1 MLRISPQPL
10 HSIPMSN
17 SKPDSAMFLEVI
29 NHFVPEVLS
38 TMAGLTAVVGKGNP
52 SAPQPTILRG
62 ISGSIG
68 LSGRVHGVVYTAF
81 SPDLGQMVAEKIF
94 GSAGEQDVNDVVA
107 ELTNM
112 FTGNL
117 KSMLCDQGHN
127 CTLSIPSV
135 VRGDKISISAKSATI
150 SVTNSFAVEGCAEPL
165 IVHVFAVLE
174 N

>member
-1 MLRISPQPL
+1 MN
-10 HSIPMSN
+10 N
-17 SKPDSAMFLEVI
+17 SKPDSAMFLEAI
-29 NHFVPEVLS
+29 NHFVPEVLK
-38 TMAGLTAVVGKGNP
+38 TMAGLFAVAGKGNP
-52 SAPQPTILRG
+52 NAPQPSALKG

-68 LSGRVHGVVYTAF
+68 LSGRVTGLVFTAF
-81 SPDLGQMVAEKIF
+81 SPALGQMVAEKIF

-117 KSMLCDQGHN
+117 KSMLCDRGYN

-135 VRGDKISISAKSATI
+135 SRGDKITISAKSATI
-150 SVTNSFAVEGCAEPL
+150 SVTNSFAVEGCEDPL
-165 IVHVFAVLE
+165 ILHVFAVID

>member
-1 MLRISPQPL
+1 MLRIRPEPNPY
-10 HSIPMSN
+10 IPMSN

-38 TMAGLTAVVGKGNP
+38 TMAGLSSVIGKGNP
-52 SAPQPTILRG
+52 AAPQPSVLKG

-68 LSGRVHGVVYTAF
+68 LSGCVHGVVYTAF
-81 SPDLGQMVAEKIF
+81 SPELGQLVAEKIF
-94 GSAGEQDVNDVVA
+94 GAAGEQDVNDVVA

-117 KSMLCDQGHN
+117 KSMLCDRGYN
-127 CTLSIPSV
+127 CTLTIPSV
-135 VRGDKISISAKSATI
+135 VRGDKITISAKSATI
-150 SVTNSFAVEGCAEPL
+150 SVTNSFAVEGCPDPL
-165 IVHVFAVLE
+165 ILHVFAVLE

>member
-1 MLRISPQPL
+1 
-10 HSIPMSN
+10 
-17 SKPDSAMFLEVI
+17 
-29 NHFVPEVLS
+29 
-38 TMAGLTAVVGKGNP
+38 MAGLTAVVGKGNP
-52 SAPQPTILRG
+52 SAPQLTVLRG

-68 LSGRVHGVVYTAF
+68 LSGHVNGVVYTAF
-81 SPDLGQMVAEKIF
+81 SPDLGQKVAEKIF

-117 KSMLCDQGHN
+117 KTMLCDQGHN

-135 VRGDKISISAKSATI
+135 VRGEKITISAKSATI
-150 SVTNSFAVEGCAEPL
+150 SVTNSFAVEGCPDPL
-165 IVHVFAVLE
+165 IIHVFAVIE

>member
-1 MLRISPQPL
+1 
-10 HSIPMSN
+10 MSN
-17 SKPDSAMFLEVI
+17 SKPDSAMFLEAI
-29 NHFVPEVLS
+29 NHFVPEVLQ
-38 TMAGLTAVVGKGNP
+38 TMAGLSAVAGKGNP
-52 SAPQPTILRG
+52 NAPQPSALKG

-68 LSGRVHGVVYTAF
+68 LSGRVTGVVFTAF

-94 GSAGEQDVNDVVA
+94 GGSAGEQDVNDVVA

-117 KSMLCDQGHN
+117 KSMLCDRGYN

-135 VRGDKISISAKSATI
+135 SRGDKITISAKSATI
-150 SVTNSFAVEGCAEPL
+150 SVNNSFAVEDCADPL
-165 IVHVFAVLE
+165 VLHVFAVLD

>member
-1 MLRISPQPL
+1 
-10 HSIPMSN
+10 MSN
-17 SKPDSAMFLEVI
+17 SKPDSTMFLEVI
-29 NHFVPEVLS
+29 NHFVPEVLK

-52 SAPQPTILRG
+52 SAPQPSVLKG

-81 SPDLGQMVAEKIF
+81 SPDLGQLVAEKIF
-94 GSAGEQDVNDVVA
+94 GGSAGEQDVNDVVA

-117 KSMLCDQGHN
+117 KSMLCDRGHN
-127 CTLSIPSV
+127 CTLTIPSV

-150 SVTNSFAVEGCAEPL
+150 SVNNSFAVEGCAEPL

-174 N
+174 S

>member
-1 MLRISPQPL
+1 
-10 HSIPMSN
+10 MSN
-17 SKPDSAMFLEVI
+17 TKPDSQMFLEVI
-29 NHFVPEVLS
+29 NHFVPEVLR

-52 SAPQPTILRG
+52 SAPQPSVLKG

-68 LSGRVHGVVYTAF
+68 LSGRMTGVVYTAF
-81 SPDLGQMVAEKIF
+81 SPELGQTVAEKIF
-94 GSAGEQDVNDVVA
+94 GGSASEQDVNDVVA

-117 KSMLCDQGHN
+117 KSMLCDRGYN
-127 CTLSIPSV
+127 CTLTIPSI

-150 SVTNSFAVEGCAEPL
+150 SVSNTFTVGDCPDPL
-165 IVHVFAVLE
+165 VVHVFAVLE